1 MIVIIAIIST
11 LVVGILGDI
20 IGYENGLGGLGLGAI
35 FSIATMGGFIL
46 YAIRKN
52 NKSNPI
58 K

>member
-11 LVVGILGDI
+11 LVVGFLIAI

-46 YAIRKN
+46 YALTKN
-52 NKSNPI
+52 NKNNPN